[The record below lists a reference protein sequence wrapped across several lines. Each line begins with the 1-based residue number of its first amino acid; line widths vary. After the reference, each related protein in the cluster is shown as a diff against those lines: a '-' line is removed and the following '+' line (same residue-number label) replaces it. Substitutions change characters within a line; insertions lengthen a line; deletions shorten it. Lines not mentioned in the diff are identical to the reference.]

1 MSAVASTIDPAADRA
16 GGLLDYQV
24 LMVESFHGFFAKEC
38 PASRVRQADG
48 TGGFDRQLW
57 DRFAELG
64 GPLVSVPEPHGGA
77 GSLLDAVLIGIE
89 AGRRL
94 APIGY
99 AEAVAALRLAERVA
113 GPDWSSLAPVA
124 GAWTFV
130 DAADALMGDD
140 QLTGRVPFSRTG
152 AAADIAVVALAGAV
166 AVVDLRHPSVVRDAL
181 PNLGRMPAAAI
192 TFAATPVLGV
202 WEASTELVRTAAAE
216 LGLLRGA
223 ELVGAA
229 RGGLDL
235 ALEHVRTRHQFGRA
249 IGTFQALQHR
259 LADRAAALEAAELL
273 LRKAALGEG
282 TPWCDYLG
290 AAGLLQAADAA
301 DAAARES
308 LQFFGGYGF
317 TLEYD
322 IHLHVRFIKAL
333 RVLACGPSVF
343 AAALPRTVTDPD
355 GDPEIV
361 LDPRP
366 ERAALRREVF
376 DFARQAVSNPLIDRI
391 HDDGTL
397 HDAAI
402 HRAMGERG
410 WIAPFLPAE
419 IGGAGLPLSLVGALW
434 EVMYHAGVPMDGLA
448 LTEIAVYAIWKA
460 GTPEQHAEY
469 LQPVLRGDGLIS
481 LGYTEPDAGSDVA
494 AARTRA
500 EATDGGYLING
511 AKMFTTMAHIAD
523 HVLLLCRTAPDAPK
537 HRGLSLFLVPLDAP
551 GVEIQSVET
560 FGGERTNAT
569 FYHDVFVPES
579 ARIGDEN
586 DGWSILM
593 AALAVERAVVG
604 VYTGQ
609 ARAVLDDLVAL
620 LRAGAGPGLDD
631 AHVRR
636 RLALINARLQGA
648 VALVEHVCARLD
660 AGVPADV
667 EAAMAKLFVTETLK
681 DLTYEA
687 LDLAGAGALVERGHP
702 AALAA
707 GRLEH
712 MFRHAQITTIYGGSN
727 EIQRNIIAGLGLC
740 LPRSS

>member
-1 MSAVASTIDPAADRA
+1 MPGDAAGA
-16 GGLLDYQV
+16 LLDYQD
-24 LMVESFHGFFAKEC
+24 LMVDSFHGFFAKEC
-38 PASRVRQADG
+38 PGARVRQADEA
-48 TGGFDRQLW
+48 GGFDRRLW
-57 DRFAELG
+57 DQFGELG
-64 GPLVSVPEPHGGA
+64 GPLLSVPEPHGGG
-77 GSLLDAVLIGIE
+77 GSLLDALLVGIE

-94 APIGY
+94 APIAY

-113 GPDWSSLAPVA
+113 GPDWPTLAALTDV
-124 GAWTFV
+124 WTFV
-130 DAADALMGDD
+130 EAPDVIGDD
-140 QLTGRVPFSRTG
+140 RLTGVVPFCRAG
-152 AAADIAVVALAGAV
+152 AAADIGVVALAGGV
-166 AVVDLRHPSVVRDAL
+166 ALVDLRHHSVTCAAL
-181 PNLGRMPAAAI
+181 PNLGRMAAAAI
-192 TFAATPVLGV
+192 TFADTPVLGI
-202 WEASTELVRTAAAE
+202 WEASPEALRTATAE

-235 ALEHVRTRHQFGRA
+235 ALDHVRTRHQFGRP
-249 IGTFQALQHR
+249 IGTFQAVQHR

-282 TPWCDYLG
+282 THWCDYLG

-333 RVLACGPSVF
+333 RVLACGSSVF
-343 AAALPRTVTDPD
+343 AAALPKAVTDPG

-361 LDPRP
+361 LDARP

-376 DFARQAVSNPLIDRI
+376 DFARHAVSDALIDRI
-391 HDDGTL
+391 HHDGTL
-397 HDAAI
+397 HDDTV

-419 IGGAGLPLSLVGALW
+419 LGGAALPFPLVGALW
-434 EVMYHAGVPMDGLA
+434 EVMYYAGVPMDGLA

-469 LQPVLRGDGLIS
+469 LQPVLRGDRLIS

-523 HVLLLCRTAPDAPK
+523 HVLLLCRTDPVAPK
-537 HRGLSLFLVPLDAP
+537 HRGLSLLLVPLDAP
-551 GVEIQSVET
+551 GVEIQPVGT

-569 FYHDVFVPES
+569 FYHDVFVPDS

-586 DGWSILM
+586 DAWSILM
-593 AALAVERAVVG
+593 VALAVERAVVG

-609 ARAVLDDLVAL
+609 ARAILDDLIAV
-620 LRAGAGPGLDD
+620 LRAGAGPGLHD

-636 RLALINARLQGA
+636 RLALLNARLQGA
-648 VALVEHVCARLD
+648 VALVEHVCTRLD
-660 AGVPADV
+660 AGIPADV

-687 LDLAGAGALVERGHP
+687 LDLAGTGALVERGHP
-702 AALAA
+702 AALAG

-712 MFRHAQITTIYGGSN
+712 MFRHAQITTIYGGSS
-727 EIQRNIIAGLGLC
+727 EIQRNIIAGLGLR